1 LKDTKALDL
10 LLADTLVYTDYDG
23 TLMDKAQFLASVGE
37 GSLHPQQ
44 IVDLSTKV
52 QMYGEAAVVTGTYRE
67 TGTFQG
73 KTLRPAWAIHRH
85 LDPHEKYLAMRCQ
98 PINPDD
104 PLETHH
110 PHSHGAGTR

>member
-1 LKDTKALDL
+1 MKDTKALDL

-73 KTLRPAWAIHRH
+73 KPYARRGRFTDTWIRMKNTWQCVASQSTL
-85 LDPHEKYLAMRCQ
+85 M
-98 PINPDD
+98 
-104 PLETHH
+104 
-110 PHSHGAGTR
+110 TR